1 MVNANNMPIFNSDMT
16 ILLKLCS
23 SLQFLMFFDQKIRAV
38 KKKCPY
44 VLAAGLFK
52 YV

>member
-23 SLQFLMFFDQKIRAV
+23 SLQFFDVFRSKNSCS